1 MEDFMEGVELPV
13 SPQEMR
19 EAWDYFWRKESTWH
33 QLARKGLSNNHTAKD
48 AR

>member
-1 MEDFMEGVELPV
+1 MEGVELPV

-19 EAWDYFWRKESTWH
+19 EAWDYFWRLEESTWH
-33 QLARKGLSNNHTAKD
+33 QLANQRKGLSNNHTAKD